1 MWPTLLDMTEDE
13 SVESL
18 RHLELEAYSSLVSAL
33 RAQGTLNQEKRNL
46 LKETSILLN
55 ISNERHKAE
64 VRRAISDERLNTIAY
79 RKCYWAI
86 EFFGRLGIRR
96 SKTCTIIAE
105 VPPQTPYSIIAD
117 EASDT
122 AVQYNSQL
130 PLPANTERKRPATSP
145 APSVSTNDVAG
156 KTQTFR
162 VPEVP
167 KEDFKKRKSYAG
179 ENSSLAQHLLGN
191 KISRIQQI
199 YRQASKISKHKH
211 KDLDE
216 TESKDLIKAS
226 LNPNSVHN
234 RVQTVTAPT
243 TVNSQKINIIQ
254 NVSIPPMMSE
264 KSTETNITKEVVS
277 ENHLPNPKSVN
288 NVTFLKQSSSDDTS
302 DPVPKMNTNKTINK
316 GKKLIVVS
324 NASTI
329 TTNSILQKTL
339 SVPMNKLTK
348 LNLDKFK
355 IVGNSQFPSNL
366 QLANTQ
372 NLSPKLVTF
381 KGNTTKKVIPF
392 SQLQMLHSKGLKMVP
407 YSGKVFDK
415 HIKLS
420 NLQSGEVPVK
430 KNVISVQNSNS
441 LEKLKSTEVL
451 PENTLIEELQKM
463 EDSITIDDEL
473 PEDDIKMNKLG
484 ESNTVLVDSDQTDS
498 NSEENEIT
506 DTDEDC

>member
-79 RKCYWAI
+79 HVTGQLSSLEDWAL
-86 EFFGRLGIRR
+86 EGRRLVPLLPR
-96 SKTCTIIAE
+96 

-145 APSVSTNDVAG
+145 VPSVSTNDVAG

-216 TESKDLIKAS
+216 TESKDLIKSS

-254 NVSIPPMMSE
+254 NVSIPPMVSE

-355 IVGNSQFPSNL
+355 
-366 QLANTQ
+366 
-372 NLSPKLVTF
+372 
-381 KGNTTKKVIPF
+381 
-392 SQLQMLHSKGLKMVP
+392 
-407 YSGKVFDK
+407 
-415 HIKLS
+415 
-420 NLQSGEVPVK
+420 
-430 KNVISVQNSNS
+430 
-441 LEKLKSTEVL
+441 
-451 PENTLIEELQKM
+451 
-463 EDSITIDDEL
+463 
-473 PEDDIKMNKLG
+473 
-484 ESNTVLVDSDQTDS
+484 
-498 NSEENEIT
+498 
-506 DTDEDC
+506 